1 MADPA
6 KNPTANPAA
15 KWDLEADVV
24 VVGSGIAGMAAAA
37 TAASRGHSV
46 LVFEKGREIGGTSVL
61 SSGEYW
67 VPNNRWLRADG
78 I

>member
-37 TAASRGHSV
+37 TAVSRVG
-46 LVFEKGREIGGTSVL
+46 GR
-61 SSGEYW
+61 
-67 VPNNRWLRADG
+67 PARA
-78 I
+78 